1 MTTRRAVWALCA
13 LLLVGNGVLAS
24 LLLVER
30 PTHETLPLFVPVS
43 LEYEKGLRTERSQP
57 AGRGGEEA
65 TMVAD
70 LLEGMELDPATRAA
84 IAPHVLALGEARQR
98 VLTLRNERHQL
109 NVALMGVGVELG
121 TTLDERQWDIVQ
133 RGRDAVRGKDDAAVF
148 ERLRVELGG

>member
-1 MTTRRAVWALCA
+1 MTSNRALWALCA
-13 LLLVGNGVLAS
+13 VLLIGNCVLAS
-24 LLLVER
+24 LLFIER

-70 LLEGMELDPATRAA
+70 LLEGMELDPTTRAA
-84 IAPHVLALGEARQR
+84 IAPHVLALGQARQR

-109 NVALMGVGVELG
+109 NVGLMDVGVELG